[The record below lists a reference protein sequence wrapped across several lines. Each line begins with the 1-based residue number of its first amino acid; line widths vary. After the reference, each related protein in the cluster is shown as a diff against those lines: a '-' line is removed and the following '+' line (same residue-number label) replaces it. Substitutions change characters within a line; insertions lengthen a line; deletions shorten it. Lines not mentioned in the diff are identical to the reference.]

1 MESLSEIVSGVT
13 GSKLWSLLLIIGL
26 TTGFSVIA
34 PGGGRG
40 CYYGSNGVGSFTKN
54 RIEGILAPH
63 VVMRLS
69 EIAFGVAD
77 I

>member
-54 RIEGILAPH
+54 RIELAPH